1 MESFHDLA
9 DEISS
14 LEHRISD
21 AIFDTLREQVR
32 NGGSEQAKELE
43 RQLSKVRR
51 SLQKAE
57 MLLRAT
63 DQD

>member
-1 MESFHDLA
+1 MASFSELA

-21 AIFDTLREQVR
+21 VIFDALREQVR
-32 NGGSEQAKELE
+32 SGGDERAKELE

-57 MLLRAT
+57 MLLRAAA
-63 DQD
+63 QD